1 MNTPTLK
8 TTRLILRRFTEKDIK
23 ALFLILKD
31 IEVNK
36 FLPWYPLKD
45 IEEAKLFYEEN
56 MLQNIPFL
64 RDICMLFA
72 LKKTIFP

>member
-56 MLQNIPFL
+56 MLQIYPSSGIYVCYL
-64 RDICMLFA
+64 
-72 LKKTIFP
+72 P

>member
-45 IEEAKLFYEEN
+45 IEEAKLF
-56 MLQNIPFL
+56 M
-64 RDICMLFA
+64 RKICFKIYPSSGIYVCYL
-72 LKKTIFP
+72 P